1 MFLHVRLIKALMFVA
16 HWRTLT
22 KKNNLETDW
31 RVTVLPDAHAA
42 MDPPQHTHKI
52 ALALSR
58 RKNAPLP
65 HTHNT
70 PTHTGQARSAAA
82 NQDTRANGQRAHV
95 ARRVSGARTRRG
107 QGACYGWTSL
117 GHPCRPYLT
126 PPCPPPGT
134 RCVLCVIERG
144 RTSVAKITHIV
155 PL

>member
-1 MFLHVRLIKALMFVA
+1 MRPRRCAVGLPGNASRMWRIPHIQA
-16 HWRTLT
+16 HQ
-22 KKNNLETDW
+22 
-31 RVTVLPDAHAA
+31 PS
-42 MDPPQHTHKI
+42 I
-52 ALALSR
+52 SR
-58 RKNAPLP
+58 RPAGAPWRWPAWKCGLFYPPPPPP

-70 PTHTGQARSAAA
+70 PTHTHTGQARSAAA